1 MVQFTV
7 KQKTGRSKLALEHG
21 RIGTSHLETL
31 YLNVLI
37 DIQIKIK
44 KEARVSRIV
53 EFRTQERVITREI
66 NVFVISNLPVSCGT

>member
-37 DIQIKIK
+37 AIQIKIK
-44 KEARVSRIV
+44 KEARASRIV
-53 EFRTQERVITREI
+53 EF
-66 NVFVISNLPVSCGT
+66 